1 MGKFSLGKADVVVS
15 DLVDSKELDINCDY
29 ADNLTND
36 MIYQLDNISSSLN
49 KINNYLNTAVTNKY
63 VSGTYVD
70 IFNGWGNKC
79 KTQATN
85 AKKRKNSL
93 KSCYNEDKK
102 DLIIKSLY
110 ERLETLEEKVNNIE
124 NLRGEE

>member
-63 VSGTYVD
+63 ISGTYVD

-93 KSCYNEDKK
+93 KSCYSEDKK

>member
-15 DLVDSKELDINCDY
+15 NLVDNKELDINCDY

-49 KINNYLNTAVTNKY
+49 KIYNYLNAAVTNKY
-63 VSGTYVD
+63 VSGTYADV
-70 IFNGWGNKC
+70 FNGWSNKC
-79 KTQATN
+79 KNQAVN
-85 AKKRKNSL
+85 AKKRKDSL
-93 KSCYNEDKK
+93 KLNYNEDMK
-102 DLIIKSLY
+102 DLIIKRLY
-110 ERLETLEEKVNNIE
+110 DRLNVLEQKVNNIE